1 MCSLEMLTKKAEKV
15 QKSKG
20 PRDPVQTALSLGPLG
35 LALRDDTS
43 LNPTTSPAGSSSLA
57 SRVGTYSKEEIQ
69 VLKLASS
76 HIIVEEDIFVK
87 SKTLTNL

>member
-20 PRDPVQTALSLGPLG
+20 PQTALSLGPLG
-35 LALRDDTS
+35 LALRDDTL
-43 LNPTTSPAGSSSLA
+43 LNPTTSPVGSNSLA